1 MVQRIRELLLTQ
13 YIGAMVIALVA
24 AQGFIHLIAIVTG
37 PLNVYLL
44 NYAQQLRGGSSVFT
58 PPPRIDWHLS
68 IGFAV
73 NAVLSF
79 GVAYLLLRWLYL
91 RPAEPPGEE
100 TPKQQASE

>member
-1 MVQRIRELLLTQ
+1 MRSIRELLLRQ

-24 AQGFIHLIAIVTG
+24 AQGFSHLIAIITV
-37 PLNVYLL
+37 PLDRYLL
-44 NYAQQLRGGSSVFT
+44 NYAHQLRGGSSLFT
-58 PPPRIDWHLS
+58 PAPQIDWRVS

-79 GVAYLLLRWLYL
+79 VVAYLLLRWLYL

-100 TPKQQASE
+100 TPNQQASE